1 MSDLAYVA
9 RLAATLADWIEA
21 SPHEKGSINGLAA
34 QISSTY
40 RYAMDVEA
48 RRRVVMH
55 RVVDAWLGDCTGE
68 TDQLELDGAIL
79 ELQAILSAGNGR
91 Q

>member
-34 QISSTY
+34 QIGSTY
-40 RYAMDVEA
+40 RYAMDIEA
-48 RRRVVMH
+48 RRRVVMQ
-55 RVVDAWLGDCTGE
+55 RVVDAWLGSFTGE
-68 TDQLELDGAIL
+68 VDQLELGGAIK
-79 ELQAILSAGNGR
+79 ELQLILSAGNGKP
-91 Q
+91 

>member
-1 MSDLAYVA
+1 MSDLAHVG

-21 SPHEKGSINGLAA
+21 SPHEKDSINGLAA

-48 RRRVVMH
+48 RRRVVMQ
-55 RVVDAWLGDCTGE
+55 RVVDVWLGDFTGE
-68 TDQLELDGAIL
+68 TDRLELDGAIR
-79 ELQAILSAGNGR
+79 ELQAILSAP
-91 Q
+91 